1 MAAAAEIS
9 DRWRHFADRAIWAKP
24 AILKQLNYQW
34 SSYMPLSSI
43 KFHGAKVISMRCNG
57 TNIACGEEGTG
68 NVAIY
73 RRKDITKKHYHRL
86 GWRFKSYDHFRLTL
100 SPIIIR
106 TCGNSRHILG
116 ALLAEERS

>member
-1 MAAAAEIS
+1 MTNNGHPMTLA
-9 DRWRHFADRAIWAKP
+9 FLYPPK
-24 AILKQLNYQW
+24 W

-57 TNIACGEEGTG
+57 ANIACGEEGTG

-86 GWRFKSYDHFRLTL
+86 G
-100 SPIIIR
+100 
-106 TCGNSRHILG
+106 
-116 ALLAEERS
+116 

>member
-1 MAAAAEIS
+1 
-9 DRWRHFADRAIWAKP
+9 
-24 AILKQLNYQW
+24 
-34 SSYMPLSSI
+34 MPLSSI

-86 GWRFKSYDHFRLTL
+86 GWWLARCYD
-100 SPIIIR
+100 
-106 TCGNSRHILG
+106 
-116 ALLAEERS
+116 LLQLMYRARKYGLYVVW